1 MKVEMGKVLK
11 RWELQNGLTLEAED
25 FSYNYYGEYWNIKV
39 MIRGKIEVRSEYLDG
54 LLAEEPYGEEALR
67 RLGGEVEYR
76 REITQVGVPEERLG
90 ETIGRLL
97 GYFEENA
104 LPYIDHPSFPER
116 FVQKRWRE
124 VAKEIRTEK
133 MREELQ
139 GKGP

>member
-1 MKVEMGKVLK
+1 MGKVLK
-11 RWELQNGLTLEAED
+11 RWELRNGLTLEAED

-39 MIRGKIEVRSEYLDG
+39 VIRGEIEVRPEYLDG
-54 LLAEEPYGEEALR
+54 LLAEEPYGEEAFR
-67 RLGGEVEYR
+67 RLGKEVEYR
-76 REITQVGVPEERLG
+76 REITQVGVPEERLQ
-90 ETIGRLL
+90 ETIARLL

-116 FVQKRWRE
+116 FVRKRWRE

-139 GKGP
+139 EKGL

>member
-1 MKVEMGKVLK
+1 MGKVLK
-11 RWELQNGLTLEAED
+11 RWELRNGLTLEAED

-39 MIRGKIEVRSEYLDG
+39 VIRGEIEVRPEYLDG
-54 LLAEEPYGEEALR
+54 LLAEEPHGEEAFR
-67 RLGGEVEYR
+67 RLGKGVEYR
-76 REITQVGVPEERLG
+76 REITQVGVPEERLQ
-90 ETIGRLL
+90 ETIARLL

-116 FVQKRWRE
+116 FVRKRWRE

-139 GKGP
+139 EKGL

>member
-1 MKVEMGKVLK
+1 MGKVLK
-11 RWELQNGLTLEAED
+11 RWELRNGLTLEAED

-39 MIRGKIEVRSEYLDG
+39 VIRGEIEVRPEYLDG
-54 LLAEEPYGEEALR
+54 LLAEEPHGEEAFR
-67 RLGGEVEYR
+67 RLGKEVEYR
-76 REITQVGVPEERLG
+76 REITQVGVPEERLQ
-90 ETIGRLL
+90 ETITRLL

-116 FVQKRWRE
+116 FVRKRWRE